1 VQAPLDGK
9 LLRIYIGDHDRWHGR
24 PLYEAVVEQARRDG
38 LAGATVFRGVLGY
51 GASSRL
57 HSAKFLELSTDL
69 PVMIEIVDVAERID
83 AFLPKIHEMVTEGLV
98 TIERVEV
105 LAYRGRSGPR

>member
-1 VQAPLDGK
+1 MQAPLDGK

-24 PLYEAVVEQARRDG
+24 PLYEAVVEEARRSG

-57 HSAKFLELSTDL
+57 HSAKFLELSSDL
-69 PVMIEIVDVAERID
+69 PVMIEIVDVGERID
-83 AFLPKIHEMVTEGLV
+83 GFLPRVHEMVTEGMV
-98 TIERVEV
+98 TVERVEV
-105 LAYRGRSGPR
+105 LAYRGRRGPR